1 MSLAGIIL
9 YVSIF
14 FWIFP
19 AIRQYK
25 GNYFHYFLILALSDP
40 INIFCV
46 SFIGVTQGWVHS
58 VAGLLLV
65 YSVGYNNN
73 EFRKY
78 LIHNTVLIL
87 VFISLLLVL
96 PNLRYLI
103 LATHMMILAKFLKIA
118 FVHLHNNSKL
128 NLFYLALIF
137 YEITIVINFID
148 LITGISV
155 GITFFYIILAFQ
167 ILLAIFFTIFREE
180 NPMLNFKL
188 RTSP

>member
-1 MSLAGIIL
+1 MTIASIIA
-9 YVSIF
+9 YISIF

-25 GNYFHYFLILALSDP
+25 RNYFHYFLFLALSDP

-58 VAGLLLV
+58 VAGLLLF
-65 YSVGYNNN
+65 YSVGYSNN

-78 LIHNTVLIL
+78 LIYNTVLIL
-87 VFISLLLVL
+87 VFVCLLVVL
-96 PNLRYLI
+96 ANLRYPI
-103 LATHMMILAKFLKIA
+103 LATHTMILAKFLKIA
-118 FVHLHNNSKL
+118 FVHLHNTSKL

-148 LITGISV
+148 LITGTSV

-167 ILLAIFFTIFREE
+167 ILLAIFFIIFREE

-188 RTSP
+188 KTSP

>member
-1 MSLAGIIL
+1 MSLARIIV

-14 FWIFP
+14 FWILA

-25 GNYFHYFLILALSDP
+25 GNYFYYFLILALSDP

-78 LIHNTVLIL
+78 LILNIIVIL
-87 VFISLLLVL
+87 VFLSILIVL
-96 PNLRYLI
+96 SNLRYLI

-118 FVHLHNNSKL
+118 FVQLHNNSKL

-148 LITGISV
+148 LITGVSI

-167 ILLAIFFTIFREE
+167 IILAIFFTIFREE